1 MVGKLL
7 LPQLAETN
15 QMCNCLGLP
24 GPIIDQGTRHAFI
37 SGYDRRMRNPA
48 WVAEHITA
56 ESLLL
61 HDGDRKNSDFAEDKE
76 GMPAL

>member
-1 MVGKLL
+1 MGNR
-7 LPQLAETN
+7 A
-15 QMCNCLGLP
+15 
-24 GPIIDQGTRHAFI
+24 AYI

-61 HDGDRKNSDFAEDKE
+61 DEGDRKKSVFIEDE
-76 GMPAL
+76 AGM